1 MRKMGL
7 KTISEMA
14 KKNDQVIFI
23 GSDLGPGVLEDLKT
37 ERPEQFFMEGISEA
51 HVLGMAAGLSMDGH
65 IVYVNTIAT
74 FLVKRS
80 LEQLAIDICAE
91 NLNVRLYGNGGG
103 LVYGPLGYTHTC
115 LDDFAILQG
124 LPNITVLAPAD
135 EFEMQALMQDSL
147 THQGPIYIRLGKGGD
162 PLVTKTKNIKIGK
175 AQYFGESESG
185 DILLVTTG
193 IMLQRC
199 LDIQKI
205 LAEKGLVAHVLHNS
219 TVKPLDDKSLEHY
232 AKSHKKVVVVE
243 EHLKYGGLGSIV
255 SQTLFEKEIFVKF
268 AHFHLGT
275 DYVHEYGRQEEL
287 LEFFGVT
294 PEVIAKKLLEGIDG

>member
-7 KTISEMA
+7 ATISKLA
-14 KKNDQVIFI
+14 KENSEVIFI
-23 GSDLGPGVLEDLKT
+23 GSDLGPGVLEDLKN
-37 ERPEQFFMEGISEA
+37 EKPEQFFMEGISEA

-135 EFEMQALMQDSL
+135 SHEMKALVEESL
-147 THQGPIYIRLGKGGD
+147 THKGPIYIRLGKGGD
-162 PLVTKTKNIKIGK
+162 LICTEQSKIKIGL
-175 AQYFGESESG
+175 AQYFGEEESG

-193 IMLQRC
+193 IMLQRSLEIKELLC
-199 LDIQKI
+199 K
-205 LAEKGLVAHVLHNS
+205 KGLVVNILHNS
-219 TVKPLDDKSLEHY
+219 TVKPMDSKSL
-232 AKSHKKVVVVE
+232 AKYSKTHKKVVVLE
-243 EHLKYGGLGSIV
+243 EHLKHGGLGSIV
-255 SQTLFEKEIFVKF
+255 SQCLFEEKIYVDYN
-268 AHFHLGT
+268 HFHLGN

-287 LEFFGVT
+287 FEFFDLT
-294 PEVIAKKLLEGIDG
+294 PEKISLKLFEDFNG